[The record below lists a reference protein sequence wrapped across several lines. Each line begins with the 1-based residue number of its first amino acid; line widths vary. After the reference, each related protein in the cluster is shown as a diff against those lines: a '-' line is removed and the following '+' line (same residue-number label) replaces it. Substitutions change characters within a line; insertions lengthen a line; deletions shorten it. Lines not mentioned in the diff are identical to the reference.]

1 MFFSLNVFLPLQS
14 IYSGGERTLLVFI
27 SFISLVLIG
36 FLLPYLLL
44 GKNIRKNHKLKY
56 SIKEVK
62 LLINFGLILS
72 FLGLGL
78 SFYDKIFIQEID
90 FNAGLTAARHQMKD
104 AGELRGAN
112 VSSIFS
118 ALGHLFSSG
127 YFLSGSLIVLYREK
141 LGSKYKVLGYL
152 LVFSLLIIA
161 SALSAGR
168 SSILLL
174 AVFMIGAYGISPRRH
189 LPTGDKGGNR
199 LLGLIALSLLGIYI
213 LYIFND
219 RAVLTGVNLREYSET
234 FFAYLGLKIN
244 TVIARFFSNDSP
256 IYLILLALGY
266 LSHSYS
272 TSNLLLDSLDES
284 KTIIFI
290 HTTRLL
296 QKAGL
301 APEMHFDWVLAGRF
315 PSLPSA
321 LVYQFGYSGFI
332 LASVAIGISCGLA
345 SLMITHTNAG
355 IFRLM
360 LFLSAFSLLVI
371 SPLLLSFD
379 FLAFPFVI
387 ISFLLG
393 KCWLNLRMIKFRS
406 I

>member
-1 MFFSLNVFLPLQS
+1 MPLQS
-14 IYSGGERTLLVFI
+14 IYTGGERTFLVFL

-36 FLLPYLLL
+36 FLLPYVLL
-44 GKNIRKNHKLKY
+44 GKNIRNNNRLKY
-56 SIKEVK
+56 NTKEVK
-62 LLINFGLILS
+62 VLINFGLFLSILGV
-72 FLGLGL
+72 GLN
-78 SFYDKIFIQEID
+78 FYDKIFIQGID
-90 FNAGLTAARHQMKD
+90 FNAGLTAARHQMKIT
-104 AGELRGAN
+104 GELRGAN
-112 VSSIFS
+112 VSSTFS
-118 ALGHLFSSG
+118 VLGHLFSSG
-127 YFLSGSLIVLYREK
+127 YFMSSSLIVLYREK
-141 LGSKYKVLGYL
+141 LGSKYKVLCYL
-152 LVFSLLIIA
+152 LIFSLLIIA
-161 SALSAGR
+161 SVLSAGR

-174 AVFMIGAYGISPRRH
+174 AVFMIGSYGISPRRY

-199 LLGLIALSLLGIYI
+199 LLGLIALSLLGIYV

-219 RAVLTGVNLREYSET
+219 RAVLTGVNLREYSEN
-234 FFAYLGLKIN
+234 FFAYLGLEIN
-244 TVIARFFSNDSP
+244 SVVAWFFSNDSP
-256 IYLILLALGY
+256 IYLILLALAY

-284 KTIIFI
+284 KVIIFI
-290 HTTRLL
+290 HPIRLA
-296 QKAGL
+296 QKIGL

-321 LVYQFGYSGFI
+321 LVYQMGYSGFI

-355 IFRLM
+355 ILRLM

-371 SPLLLSFD
+371 SPLLLSID

-393 KCWLNLRMIKFRS
+393 KCLLKLRMIKFRS